1 LNRRPEAGE
10 RRHRRLDNAAHDVGC
25 EEPGR
30 GGNRGAECEQRATL
44 RDRRQFA
51 DDGMAD
57 HVDDRGHGDADRERD
72 IACMPGTYGMTA
84 KARPPATGVSSLT
97 TVWLITL
104 MTEGTA
110 MLIVASAILLV
121 CPARTA

>member
-1 LNRRPEAGE
+1 MFRFPVLDRLSCSFEPQAEAGE

-84 KARPPATGVSSLT
+84 KARPPRPTQPPPRMPRPTRLDTPRVRP
-97 TVWLITL
+97 
-104 MTEGTA
+104 TA
-110 MLIVASAILLV
+110 
-121 CPARTA
+121 